1 MQNLITKFW
10 QSSYFGENRLLVWK
24 IENFV
29 ELELP

>member
-1 MQNLITKFW
+1 MQNPITKFW
-10 QSSYFGENRLLVWK
+10 QSSYFRENWLLVWK